1 DRSHPHADY
10 CGWSAGAGEA
20 SMALILQTLSPD
32 RRMGAL
38 ANGQQVV
45 KSFRYH
51 LTDPRQ
57 FDIMQSG
64 PCLGGP
70 NAIRSIEAPRVHIA
84 PRRRNYGVAARCAR
98 AQQSSMPVIVVP
110 FNGRGHAAI
119 RSVQALSLT
128 VLSP

>member
-1 DRSHPHADY
+1 
-10 CGWSAGAGEA
+10 EA

-64 PCLGGP
+64 HGWGGP
-70 NAIRSIEAPRVHIA
+70 NAVRSIETPRVRHA
-84 PRRRNYGVAARCAR
+84 ARRRGGVAARGGGATDDAGGRVSWFSTALCDHGSIAR
-98 AQQSSMPVIVVP
+98 ISPGPQRHQLHGRRERGDCVP
-110 FNGRGHAAI
+110 AR
-119 RSVQALSLT
+119 R
-128 VLSP
+128 